1 MRYYIYTYTCL
12 RAWARMYLTC
22 IGMHIIYRWTN
33 KHRCTVN
40 ACIYIYKYKYRISQC
55 WEIQNISWRSSN
67 GKKPH
72 TIANRILSQQEVSL
86 QQGLSLSQRSRH
98 LVLSLTTLPCFFL
111 IISIIAAKLHSA
123 TPQVAHL
130 WNIALTRHH
139 FRRGITRWATWG
151 TWNQVRSGASQLTTD
166 MVVYGC
172 HIFLR
177 QGTRRFQELV
187 GLKPI
192 AESKVHNLDA
202 LVPVVM
208 PRSHSKKQVSSLVG
222 LPLQMITTSSHWQ
235 ENFYLAR
242 FNLRAATCFG
252 QTSGWRKRNYILNW
266 QRWIANGHTSFSVT
280 CWDEPCK
287 YMQISNTA

>member
-1 MRYYIYTYTCL
+1 M
-12 RAWARMYLTC
+12 
-22 IGMHIIYRWTN
+22 
-33 KHRCTVN
+33 
-40 ACIYIYKYKYRISQC
+40 
-55 WEIQNISWRSSN
+55 
-67 GKKPH
+67 
-72 TIANRILSQQEVSL
+72 
-86 QQGLSLSQRSRH
+86 
-98 LVLSLTTLPCFFL
+98 FFL

-166 MVVYGC
+166 TVVYGC

-235 ENFYLAR
+235 EHFYLAR
-242 FNLRAATCFG
+242 FNLRAATYFG